1 MTNITLSL
9 PDTQLEIITKR
20 AQELGISPEV
30 FLQVSI
36 EDWLTHPTKQFI
48 EAADYVLK
56 KNAELYIAVFVK
68 MRYKYLCS
76 S

>member
-1 MTNITLSL
+1 MTTITISL

-20 AQELGISPEV
+20 AQDLGISPEV

-36 EDWLTHPTKQFI
+36 EDWLTHPRKEFT

-56 KNAELYIAVFVK
+56 KNAELYKRLA
-68 MRYKYLCS
+68 
-76 S
+76 